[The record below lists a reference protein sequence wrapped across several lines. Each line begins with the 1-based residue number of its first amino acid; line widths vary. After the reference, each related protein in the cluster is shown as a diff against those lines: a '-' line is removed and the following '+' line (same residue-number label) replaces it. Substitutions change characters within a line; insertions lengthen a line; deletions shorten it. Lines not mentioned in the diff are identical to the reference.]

1 MRQEQLTLAMLRDA
15 DGRVGKE
22 TLCARLDG
30 YETGKI
36 IVLRALGGHLG
47 QFAGASCGHAGGILV
62 ELSLCHL
69 SGEVVDNFQS
79 LVSQGRDNRRTHRG
93 SHAPRK

>member
-1 MRQEQLTLAMLRDA
+1 
-15 DGRVGKE
+15 
-22 TLCARLDG
+22 
-30 YETGKI
+30 
-36 IVLRALGGHLG
+36 
-47 QFAGASCGHAGGILV
+47 
-62 ELSLCHL
+62 LSLCHL